1 MIRRPPRSTLTDTL
15 FPYTTLFRSAL
26 VALPAIAGELLGVGG
41 HGAVAG
47 HLGDDGG
54 GGDAEGEVV
63 ALHHGARRAGQ
74 LGKLV
79 AVDQGAMHEARG
91 LTGAEAGDQR
101 FGAALHGQH
110 RGLQEVDHVIIL
122 YADIYADAPSTA
134 RRMAGLRR
142 G

>member
-1 MIRRPPRSTLTDTL
+1 MRISDWSSDVCSSDLAGAVLRRRV
-15 FPYTTLFRSAL
+15 AL

-54 GGDAEGEVV
+54 GGDAEGEAV

-79 AVDQGAMHEARG
+79 AVDQGAMHAARGRKGAERSEARRVG
-91 LTGAEAGDQR
+91 KE
-101 FGAALHGQH
+101 
-110 RGLQEVDHVIIL
+110 
-122 YADIYADAPSTA
+122 
-134 RRMAGLRR
+134 
-142 G
+142 